1 MVFLRRRLL
10 QGLQFFAGFESYGL
24 TGRYGHLR
32 AGPGIASDSGLT
44 GLDVEHAE
52 TAQFDAISLLEG
64 FLHGFED
71 RLHGHFSLG
80 FGNAGL
86 VDNFVDDIEFDQTG
100 LPGDRRSTFP
110 ALRSTI

>member
-1 MVFLRRRLL
+1 MVCLRRLL
-10 QGLQFFAGFESYGL
+10 LQRLQLFAGFKSYRF
-24 TGRYGHLR
+24 TGRNRHL
-32 AGPGIASDSGLT
+32 GSGSGIASDAGLT

-52 TAQFDAISLLEG
+52 TAQFDAVSLFEG

-86 VDNFVDDIEFDQTG
+86 VDDFVDDIEFDQMS

-110 ALRSTI
+110 ALRSTT